1 MENKGGAITMMHMVE
16 DSEPNMVFDCI
27 WLFRI
32 SHKYYHYKLQHLYMK
47 IITLKHL
54 GKNILLCSAN
64 FTLLFNLYYH
74 YYDYIFS

>member
-16 DSEPNMVFDCI
+16 DSEPNMLFDCI

-32 SHKYYHYKLQHLYMK
+32 SNKNYKFQHLYMR

-54 GKNILLCSAN
+54 GEY
-64 FTLLFNLYYH
+64 LYDFVH
-74 YYDYIFS
+74 VNHQIIFMM